1 MVRVKCPQCATLVA
15 AAPEGTLECPNC
27 GYSGPV
33 AGAMT
38 AAPDAANVPP
48 PAATPPGPKPPTTG
62 VAVAALLLNVLLLP
76 GLGTIIGGRTREG
89 IYQLVLVGVGIL
101 TAILLVG
108 FAIILGAW
116 IWGLVS
122 GVQFLQTAKEAPLP

>member
-1 MVRVKCPQCATLVA
+1 
-15 AAPEGTLECPNC
+15 
-27 GYSGPV
+27 
-33 AGAMT
+33 MT

-48 PAATPPGPKPPTTG
+48 PAPTPPGPKPPTTG